1 MMAISIKNLVKR
13 FGDRV
18 AVDGLSLDIGQGEL
32 VALLGMN
39 GAGKTTTIN
48 ILSGLLGADGGDAF
62 IFGKSVLT
70 QSEYTKQLLNVS
82 LQETAIAENL
92 TVKENLEFVCK
103 IYGFDNEKSQAKTN
117 EIMSRFGLQDR
128 KDDRAGKL
136 SGGYKRRLSIA
147 MALVTE
153 PKVVFLDEPTLGLDV
168 VARRELWNIIKKL
181 KGKCTIVLT
190 THYLEE
196 AEMLA
201 DKIAVI
207 NNGRLCGYGDLQ
219 QLKIKTGTQRLEDA
233 FLALCGVAL

>member
-18 AVDGLSLDIGQGEL
+18 AVDGLSLDIAQGEL

-48 ILSGLLGADGGDAF
+48 VLSGLLGADEGDAF

-70 QSEYTKQLLNVS
+70 QGEMTKQLLNVS

-103 IYGFDNEKSQAKTN
+103 IYGFDEPKTKSKTN
-117 EIMSRFGLQDR
+117 EIMSQFGLCDR
-128 KDDRAGKL
+128 KDDRSGKL

-168 VARRELWNIIKKL
+168 VARRELWNVIKNL

-207 NNGRLCGYGDLQ
+207 NNGKLCGYGDLQ

>member
-18 AVDGLSLDIGQGEL
+18 AGDGLSLDIEQGEL

-70 QSEYTKQLLNVS
+70 QSEHTKQLLNVS

-117 EIMSRFGLQDR
+117 EIMSRFGLNER

-136 SGGYKRRLSIA
+136 SGGYKRS
-147 MALVTE
+147 
-153 PKVVFLDEPTLGLDV
+153 VV
-168 VARRELWNIIKKL
+168 
-181 KGKCTIVLT
+181 C
-190 THYLEE
+190 
-196 AEMLA
+196 
-201 DKIAVI
+201 
-207 NNGRLCGYGDLQ
+207 
-219 QLKIKTGTQRLEDA
+219 
-233 FLALCGVAL
+233 

>member
-1 MMAISIKNLVKR
+1 MIAISIKNLVKR

-18 AVDGLSLDIGQGEL
+18 AVDGLSLDIAQGEL

-48 ILSGLLGADGGDAF
+48 VLSGLLGADDGDAF

-70 QSEYTKQLLNVS
+70 QGEFTKQFLNLS

-103 IYGFDNEKSQAKTN
+103 IYGFDNEKSKAKTN
-117 EIMSRFGLQDR
+117 EIMSQFGLSER

-168 VARRELWNIIKKL
+168 VARRELWNVIKNL

-207 NNGRLCGYGDLQ
+207 NNGKLCGYGDLQ

>member
-18 AVDGLSLDIGQGEL
+18 AVDGLSLDVAQGEL

-48 ILSGLLGADGGDAF
+48 VLSGLLGADEGDAF

-70 QSEYTKQLLNVS
+70 QSEMTKQLLNVS

-103 IYGFDNEKSQAKTN
+103 IYGFDNEKSKAKTN
-117 EIMSRFGLQDR
+117 EIMTQFDLNDR

-168 VARRELWNIIKKL
+168 VARRELWNVIKNL

-207 NNGRLCGYGDLQ
+207 NNGKLCGYGDLQ